1 MYIKRPN
8 YNVKSFNVKNDSNG
22 TNSSNSSEINLSD
35 EEYFPTTFSR
45 AATDFHGDLN
55 FKSNKNRF
63 VLFCSFRLLLFLVH

>member
-45 AATDFHGDLN
+45 AATDFNGDLN
-55 FKSNKNRF
+55 LKVIKLTLELISPFQ
-63 VLFCSFRLLLFLVH
+63 V